1 MNAARAAGQ
10 RWTLADLI
18 DFETVLIGVDNAA
31 LEHDRL
37 IFNRDIRPVLPDG
50 DERVRR
56 RAGLRAWLD
65 YRREADAI
73 DTGDAWTQGLRL
85 ARLALFIGM
94 ALAGFAL
101 VAGLCAGTNV
111 GVHVVLFFAVTL
123 VFPWLVFALFLL
135 VGAWGRGSSAWLEGS
150 MRRIMARFTQGQDA
164 HREQRF
170 RLLRERLA
178 DSVVPRRALQAALAR
193 TLQIGAVGFNSGL
206 VLAFVGSLLV
216 FDVRFYWE
224 ATPQTSGVVASASR
238 VVAAPWRDIWPEA
251 VPTSAQIEASRAA
264 YVDGSRRVPSTP
276 QSTAAWW
283 RFLLMSL
290 LVWGLLP
297 RLLLVVFYAWRER
310 RALAALD
317 FQSPGHRGLW
327 RSLTRIERGTVAA
340 PAADTALLLDVGG
353 SGIAAA
359 SIRGFL
365 LRALRVNPGE
375 QARIGVLDEDAEA
388 SADAA
393 LAAGPDHVVLA
404 VEDWGLAPRQVVA
417 LHARVRNAVGENT
430 PMTWLVFAQDAQ
442 GPGAPDA
449 AHLQRWTRFI
459 DGLRDPATEIV
470 AYDGGL

>member
-1 MNAARAAGQ
+1 MNAVRAAGQ

-18 DFETVLIGVDNAA
+18 DFETVLIGVDNDA

-37 IFNRDIRPVLPDG
+37 IFNRDIRPVLPEG
-50 DERVRR
+50 DERARR
-56 RAGLRAWLD
+56 RAGLHAWLAH
-65 YRREADAI
+65 RRQTDAI
-73 DTGDAWTQGLRL
+73 DAGEAWTQGLRL
-85 ARLALFIGM
+85 ARLALFMGM
-94 ALAGFAL
+94 AAAGFAL
-101 VAGLCAGTNV
+101 VAGLCAGTDAN
-111 GVHVVLFFAVTL
+111 VHVILFFGVTL
-123 VFPWLVFALFLL
+123 VFPWLVFALFVL
-135 VGAWGRGSSAWLEGS
+135 VRMWGRGSSVRLETWMG
-150 MRRIMARFTQGQDA
+150 RVMARVTRSQDA
-164 HREQRF
+164 HRQHRF

-178 DSVVPRRALQAALAR
+178 ESAVPRRALQAALAR
-193 TLQIGAVGFNSGL
+193 TLQIGAVGFNTGL

-224 ATPQTSGVVASASR
+224 ATPQTNGVVASATR
-238 VVAAPWRDIWPEA
+238 VVAAPWRDVWPEA
-251 VPTSAQIEASRAA
+251 VPTLAQIEASRAA

-290 LVWGLLP
+290 LVWGVLP
-297 RLLLVVFYAWRER
+297 RLLLVAFYAWRER

-327 RSLTRIERGTVAA
+327 RSLTRIERGAVAA

-353 SGIAAA
+353 SGIQGAA
-359 SIRGFL
+359 IRGFL
-365 LRALRVNPGE
+365 LRALRVNPGA
-375 QARIGVLDEDAEA
+375 QARIGVLDDDAEA

-404 VEDWGLAPRQVVA
+404 VEDWGLAPRQVGA
-417 LHARVRNAVGENT
+417 LHARVRKAVGENT
-430 PMTWLVFAQDAQ
+430 PMTWLVFARDAQ
-442 GPGAPDA
+442 GPSAPDE

-470 AYDGGL
+470 AYDGRL